1 MRRVL
6 ILLDDWTGE
15 AKLRLR
21 LIKRTLRIVWDAA
34 GSWTVAWTVLLI
46 VNGVV
51 PAALVYLTKFLVDSL
66 ASVIEAGASWET
78 ASVVLGP
85 ALLMVG
91 LVVVQRVLG
100 SLTSWVGTAQSE
112 LVGDYVKEMIHRK
125 SAAVEYGFYESP
137 EYFDRL
143 QQANSQASGRTLTL
157 LRNLGTLLQSSV
169 TFVSIGVVLAQ
180 YSVFVPLLLVLSTLP
195 ALYVVVRYNR
205 FYHDWW
211 KETTEKQRLAN
222 YFDAVLTTHAMAAE
236 VRLLSLSAPF
246 RKLYQALRERLRE
259 ERIDIAKRQAIAT
272 LGATAIGLVVT
283 GAAMVWMVWRALRG
297 LATLGD
303 LALFYQAFNQGQGL
317 MRGLL
322 SGAGQIYTDTL
333 FLQHLFMFL
342 DQGEEEEAPP
352 GALPMPG
359 GLHQGIEFEDVTFT
373 YPGGST
379 PALDQFDIKIPAG
392 KVVAVVG
399 ANGAGKS
406 TLIKLL
412 CRLYDPDEGQ
422 VTIDGVDLRQYS
434 REELRENVSVL
445 FQHPVRYQATAAENI
460 SMGEEDVP
468 LEDVERASRHGGS
481 HDFINRLPKRYDT
494 KFGRL
499 FEGGTELSGGEWQ
512 RVALS
517 RAFLRPAPIV
527 VLDEPTTYMDSWT
540 EIEWM
545 QRFRSLVKGRTALII
560 THRFTTAMQAD
571 LIYVMMEGQV
581 TEMGTHKELLR
592 LGGHYAE
599 SWWAQMQVEGEPVAT
614 GAPGSSLV
622 DDGV

>member
-6 ILLDDWTGE
+6 TLLERWSGE

-21 LIKRTLRIVWDAA
+21 LIGRTLGLVWNAA
-34 GSWTVAWTVLLI
+34 GSWTLVWAVLL
-46 VNGVV
+46 VVSGVV
-51 PAALVYLTKFLVDSL
+51 PAALVYLTKFLVDSV

-78 ASVVLGP
+78 ARVVLGP
-85 ALLMVG
+85 ALVMVG

-157 LRNLGTLLQSSV
+157 LRNLGTLLQSGV
-169 TFVSIGVVLAQ
+169 TFVSIGFVLAR
-180 YSVFVPLLLVLSTLP
+180 YSVFVPLLLILSTLP

-246 RKLYQALRERLRE
+246 RKLYQTLRERLRE
-259 ERIDIAKRQAIAT
+259 ERIDIAKRQSLAT
-272 LGATAIGLVVT
+272 LGATALGLVVT
-283 GAAMVWMVWRALRG
+283 GGAMVWMVWRALLG

-303 LALFYQAFNQGQGL
+303 LALFYQAFNQGQSL
-317 MRGLL
+317 MRNLL

-333 FLQHLFMFL
+333 FLQHLFSFL
-342 DQGEEEEAPP
+342 DQGEEEESPP
-352 GALPMPG
+352 DALPMPG
-359 GLHQGIEFEDVTFT
+359 GLQEGIEFEDVTFT
-373 YPGGST
+373 YPGSST
-379 PALDQFDIKIPAG
+379 PALNHFNIRIPAE
-392 KVVAVVG
+392 KIVAVVG

-412 CRLYDPDEGQ
+412 CRLYDPDEGR
-422 VTIDGVDLRQYS
+422 VTIDGTDLREYA
-434 REELRENVSVL
+434 RAELRENISVL

-468 LEDVERASRHGGS
+468 LPDIERASRHGGS

-527 VLDEPTTYMDSWT
+527 ILDEPTTYMDSWT
-540 EIEWM
+540 EVEWM
-545 QRFRSLVKGRTALII
+545 RRFRGLVKGQTALII

-571 LIYVMMEGQV
+571 LIYVMMEGRV
-581 TEMGTHKELLR
+581 SEMGTHQELLR

-599 SWWAQMQVEGEPVAT
+599 SWWAQMRVEEEPVAT
-614 GAPGSSLV
+614 R
-622 DDGV
+622 